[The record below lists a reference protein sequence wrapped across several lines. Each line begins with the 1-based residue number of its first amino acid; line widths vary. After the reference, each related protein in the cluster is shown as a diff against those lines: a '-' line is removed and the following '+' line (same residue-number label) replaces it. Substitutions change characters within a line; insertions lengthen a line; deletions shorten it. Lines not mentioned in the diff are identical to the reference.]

1 VYGLSSAG
9 TTSNGV
15 SHWGDT
21 KVLASLAAV
30 VVLLAAFIIIEARSR
45 HALMPLRMPN
55 VGQQVDGAI
64 GLAILGTVA
73 WTVVANTARHAA
85 AVARGAAA
93 AAVKAG
99 HQCPDMVDMEV
110 IVRLQN

>member
-1 VYGLSSAG
+1 
-9 TTSNGV
+9 
-15 SHWGDT
+15 
-21 KVLASLAAV
+21 
-30 VVLLAAFIIIEARSR
+30 
-45 HALMPLRMPN
+45 MPLRMPN

-110 IVRLQN
+110 IVRLRDRGAKRLDHLHDQALCGPKGAGNRRSST